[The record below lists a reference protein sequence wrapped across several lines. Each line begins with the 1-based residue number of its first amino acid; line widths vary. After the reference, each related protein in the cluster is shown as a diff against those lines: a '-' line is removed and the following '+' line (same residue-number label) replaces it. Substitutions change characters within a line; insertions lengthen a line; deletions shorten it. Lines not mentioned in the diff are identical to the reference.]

1 MTKKEKQKII
11 ANIRKKDNMSYW
23 DDIDELTRNF
33 VNELLKKS
41 YCEITYADELV
52 PFIEDDD
59 EYEYEYEDDEIVPV
73 VDEDILWDVTT
84 DVRDRV
90 IAFLE
95 KEYKAFFPDVDEC
108 Y

>member
-1 MTKKEKQKII
+1 MTKKQKQKII
-11 ANIRKKDNMSYW
+11 ATIRKKDNMSYW
-23 DDIDELTRNF
+23 DEIDELTQNF

-41 YCEITYADELV
+41 YCEITYGDELV
-52 PFIEDDD
+52 PFNKEED
-59 EYEYEYEDDEIVPV
+59 EYEYEEGDFVHVI
-73 VDEDILWDVTT
+73 DEDILTDVTA

-95 KEYKAFFPDVDEC
+95 KEYKAFFPYVDEC

>member
-1 MTKKEKQKII
+1 MTNKQKKEII

-23 DDIDELTRNF
+23 DEIDELTQNF

-59 EYEYEYEDDEIVPV
+59 EYEYEEGECVPV
-73 VDEDILWDVTT
+73 IDEDILLDVTA

-90 IAFLE
+90 ITFLE
-95 KEYKAFFPDVDEC
+95 KEYKAFFPYVDEC